1 MKRFLFVPAALL
13 VLALPAHAQQHQHPQ
28 QPGAASPAQGMD
40 GMMGIHM
47 RMMADTAIHR
57 RMMADTTL
65 HAVMQQ
71 MNGGKPMQMGPIST
85 AMQKQMMQQMHARIQ
100 AMPAQERQAL
110 MVRMMQAHQRLMA
123 DPEVHRRMMA
133 DPEMSRMMM
142 DGMQTQ
148 HGGVHSGNTAGGH
161 KH

>member
-1 MKRFLFVPAALL
+1 MKRFLLVPAALL
-13 VLALPAHAQQHQHPQ
+13 VLVLPAHAQQHQHPQ
-28 QPGAASPAQGMD
+28 QPAAASTAQGMD
-40 GMMGIHM
+40 GMMGTHM

-65 HAVMQQ
+65 RAVMQQ
-71 MNGGKPMQMGPIST
+71 MNGGKPMQMGLMST
-85 AMQKQMMQQMHARIQ
+85 AMQKQTMQQMHARMQ

-110 MVRMMQAHQRLMA
+110 MARMMQAHQRLI
-123 DPEVHRRMMA
+123 A

-148 HGGVHSGNTAGGH
+148 HGGVQPGNTAGGH